1 MELQIEM
8 VPEPIWGMNLRAPDA
23 LGKYRWGKLR
33 KSIIAER
40 GPACAICTSPDQ
52 PHGHEI
58 WQYEERRRISIATLH
73 GVEITCRACHQIHH
87 WGLTTRLYM
96 QGAIDKQHVKGL
108 IKHFCKINQCKGRDM
123 KQHADEAMVIWATP
137 VRLAVE
143 SRLGRV
149 PGSRHGCEGR
159 ACRMGD
165 TDGKGRTI
173 PGAGQVLVLH
183 GVPYHLGRQHCLVFE
198 AGGF

>member
-123 KQHADEAMVIWATP
+123 KQHADEAMVIWQRRSDLRWK
-137 VRLAVE
+137 VVWGEYREAVMDAKAARVE
-143 SRLGRV
+143 WEIRMEKAAQSRA
-149 PGSRHGCEGR
+149 R
-159 ACRMGD
+159 A
-165 TDGKGRTI
+165 KS
-173 PGAGQVLVLH
+173 
-183 GVPYHLGRQHCLVFE
+183 
-198 AGGF
+198 